1 MRELRA
7 PVTPEEA
14 RRTWES
20 QRHPTAQSVARA
32 LRQAGK
38 SISAKTV
45 ARWQV
50 LNWDPIIPPRHPM
63 EVAMD
68 TLDAAIPLLTGD
80 PASSVRNI
88 LQMQQDA
95 KTLESLTEAEL
106 CKETTRALMRA
117 TIVINLAI
125 ARRADDLV
133 GKNLREFTFLLG
145 ASNQAFKASLLN
157 FSIVETETN
166 DAAAEE

>member
-20 QRHPTAQSVARA
+20 QRHPTPQSVARA

-38 SISAKTV
+38 RISAKTV
-45 ARWQV
+45 ASWQA

-80 PASSVRNI
+80 PASSVRTI

-106 CKETTRALMRA
+106 CKETTRTLMRA
-117 TIVINLAI
+117 TIAINLVI

-145 ASNQAFKASLLN
+145 ATSRAYKASLLN
-157 FSIVETETN
+157 FATETGTN
-166 DAAAEE
+166 DVAAEK

>member
-20 QRHPTAQSVARA
+20 QRHPTPQSVARA

-38 SISAKTV
+38 RISPKTV
-45 ARWQV
+45 ASWWA
-50 LNWDPIIPPRHPM
+50 LSWDPIIPPRHPM

-88 LQMQQDA
+88 LQMQQDV
-95 KTLESLTEAEL
+95 KTLGSLTEAEL
-106 CKETTRALMRA
+106 CKETTRTLLIVTIAINRA
-117 TIVINLAI
+117 V
-125 ARRADDLV
+125 ARQADDLV
-133 GKNLREFTFLLG
+133 RKNLREFTILLG
-145 ASNQAFKASLLN
+145 ATSQAYKASLLH
-157 FSIVETETN
+157 FASVETETN
-166 DAAAEE
+166 DVGAEK

>member
-20 QRHPTAQSVARA
+20 QRHPTPQGVARA

-38 SISAKTV
+38 KISAKTV
-45 ARWQV
+45 ASWSA

-68 TLDAAIPLLTGD
+68 TLDSAIPLLTGD

-106 CKETTRALMRA
+106 CKETTRTLLKA

-125 ARRADDLV
+125 ARHVDDLIN
-133 GKNLREFTFLLG
+133 KNLREFTFLLG
-145 ASNQAFKASLLN
+145 ASSRAFKASLLN
-157 FSIVETETN
+157 FATVETGTN
-166 DAAAEE
+166 DVAAEK